1 MKYKES
7 RHQIVFVRWFK
18 GYYPQFQSLL
28 MSIPNGQ
35 NVGPVAGQ
43 RMKDMGQL
51 RGAPDLFIAVPVDPF
66 CGLFIEMKCETG
78 RVTAIQKEV
87 HDYLREQGY
96 AVAICYSADEA
107 IKITNDYFRPRYSY
121 IKPTPI

>member
-1 MKYKES
+1 MKYEES

-35 NVGPVAGQ
+35 NVGPVVGQ

-51 RGAPDLFIAVPVDPF
+51 KGAPDLLLAVPVGPF
-66 CGLFIEMKCETG
+66 HGLFIEMKTEGG
-78 RVTAIQKEV
+78 RVTTSQKEI
-87 HDYLREQGY
+87 HEYLREQGY
-96 AVAICYSADEA
+96 AVYVCYCANEA
-107 IKITNDYFRPRYSY
+107 MKVTNEYLKPRYSY
-121 IKPTPI
+121 SPPAL